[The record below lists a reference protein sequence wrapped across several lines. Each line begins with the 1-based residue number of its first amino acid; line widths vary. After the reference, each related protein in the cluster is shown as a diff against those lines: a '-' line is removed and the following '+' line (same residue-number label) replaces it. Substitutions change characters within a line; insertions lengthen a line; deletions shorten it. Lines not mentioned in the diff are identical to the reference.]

1 MRTINLLSRMFMSLV
16 LGAILFPPTVSLTAE
31 EEGLVLYFKFDKV
44 TQEQVMDHSGH
55 ENHGKIAGKADLVEG
70 KIGKGVMIDGNQSNY
85 VQVADVDSLDMTEV
99 YSLLVWANFAEITGA
114 RHQFFFDKGA
124 DDKAPG
130 GWRVGKVMAGDLILQ
145 VFKGGVWKPP
155 LSVTKPGFKVK
166 QWYHV
171 AVTRDRKGETKIYLD
186 GTERALSQS
195 DDYVFPVNDNAL
207 IVWGSNVWGTNNMFI
222 GVLDELAM
230 FNDRA
235 LSEGEI
241 QHFMEGMG
249 SNVSWFGKLAVSWGR
264 VKKANP

>member
-1 MRTINLLSRMFMSLV
+1 MKASQKVFTFICLLIV
-16 LGAILFPPTVSLTAE
+16 LSVFVSTVPAK

-44 TQEQVMDHSGH
+44 TQEQVIDHSGH
-55 ENHGKIAGKADLVEG
+55 ENHGKVAGKADLVEG

-130 GWRVGKVMAGDLILQ
+130 GWRVGKVMGGDLILQ
-145 VFKGGVWKPP
+145 VFKDGGWKPP
-155 LSVTKPGFKVK
+155 LSVISPGFKVK

-171 AVTRDRKGETKIYLD
+171 AVTRDSKGETKIYLD
-186 GTERALSQS
+186 GTEMAVSKS
-195 DDYVFPVNDNAL
+195 EDYVFPVNDNAL

-235 LSEGEI
+235 LSAGEI
-241 QHFMEGMG
+241 HHFMENKGTG
-249 SNVSWFGKLAVSWGR
+249 VSLRGKLATAWGSL
-264 VKKANP
+264 KTAN